1 MKNCTPTNGTWF
13 KMGATLTV
21 VVAACTVSTPTSATP
36 VTHINCLRING
47 QIKCVKPISPNTNPA
62 AEHIEHVRK
71 NPRRKAAMDR
81 AAAKIAD
88 KIALKAGGETFVSL
102 RMKKRFTQSELAVA
116 AGLPQPHLSRIEN
129 SKQSSLQDKTVQKLA
144 NALGVSPLEVRAAFE
159 RQYEYM
165 EQA

>member
-1 MKNCTPTNGTWF
+1 MKNCTPTNGTLF
-13 KMGATLTV
+13 QIGTTLTV
-21 VVAACTVSTPTSATP
+21 AVAACTVSTPTSATP

-47 QIKCVKPISPNTNPA
+47 QIKCVKPISPNTTPA

-88 KIALKAGGETFVSL
+88 KITRKAGGETFVSL
-102 RMKKRFTQSELAVA
+102 RMKKGFTQSELAAA
-116 AGLPQPHLSRIEN
+116 AGLRQPYLSRIEN
-129 SKQSSLQDKTVQKLA
+129 SKQSLRNETVQKLA

-159 RQYEYM
+159 QQYEYM

>member
-1 MKNCTPTNGTWF
+1 MKNCTPTNGTLF
-13 KMGATLTV
+13 QIGTTLTV
-21 VVAACTVSTPTSATP
+21 AVAACTVSTPTSATP

-47 QIKCVKPISPNTNPA
+47 QIKCVKPISPNTTPA

-71 NPRRKAAMDR
+71 NPRRKAAMDW

-88 KIALKAGGETFVSL
+88 KIALKAGGETFVRL
-102 RMKKRFTQSELAVA
+102 RMKKRFTQSELATA
-116 AGLPQPHLSRIEN
+116 AGLPQPYLSRIEN
-129 SKQSSLQDKTVQKLA
+129 SKQSLQDKTVQKLA

-159 RQYEYM
+159 RQYKYM

>member
-13 KMGATLTV
+13 QMGTTLTV
-21 VVAACTVSTPTSATP
+21 AVAACTVSTPTSATP
-36 VTHINCLRING
+36 VTHVNCLRING
-47 QIKCVKPISPNTNPA
+47 QIKCIKQISPNTTPA

-88 KIALKAGGETFVSL
+88 KIALKAGGETFVSM
-102 RMKKRFTQSELAVA
+102 RMKKGFTQSELATA
-116 AGLPQPHLSRIEN
+116 AGLPQPYLSRIEN
-129 SKQSSLQDKTVQKLA
+129 SKQSLQDKTVQKLA

>member
-13 KMGATLTV
+13 QMGATLTV
-21 VVAACTVSTPTSATP
+21 AVAACTVSTPTSATP
-36 VTHINCLRING
+36 VTHINCLRINW
-47 QIKCVKPISPNTNPA
+47 QIKCIKPISPNTTPA

-102 RMKKRFTQSELAVA
+102 RMKKGFTQSELAAA
-116 AGLPQPHLSRIEN
+116 AGLRQPYLSRIEN
-129 SKQSSLQDKTVQKLA
+129 SKQSLHNETVQKLA

>member
-1 MKNCTPTNGTWF
+1 
-13 KMGATLTV
+13 
-21 VVAACTVSTPTSATP
+21 
-36 VTHINCLRING
+36 
-47 QIKCVKPISPNTNPA
+47 
-62 AEHIEHVRK
+62 
-71 NPRRKAAMDR
+71 MDR

>member
-1 MKNCTPTNGTWF
+1 MKNCTPTNGTLF
-13 KMGATLTV
+13 QIGTTLTV
-21 VVAACTVSTPTSATP
+21 AVAACTVSTPTSATP

-47 QIKCVKPISPNTNPA
+47 QIKCVKPISPNTTPA

-88 KIALKAGGETFVSL
+88 KITRKAGGETFVSL
-102 RMKKRFTQSELAVA
+102 RMKKGFTQSELAAA
-116 AGLPQPHLSRIEN
+116 AGLRQPYLSRIEN
-129 SKQSSLQDKTVQKLA
+129 SKQSLHNETVQKLA

-159 RQYEYM
+159 QQYEYM